1 MTETRIVMVDDH
13 GLFRESLGRLLE
25 STPEFCIVA
34 RSATAAEALDA
45 LARIE
50 ADIVLLDY
58 DLGDETALPL
68 LSEIRRRW
76 SALRILMV
84 TAGLSDENTLHV
96 MEAGASG
103 VFLKHNSPD
112 RLVSAIR
119 KVTSGEVWLDDS
131 SFRSL
136 LAGKR
141 NRTEMLGRAQ
151 PLTARQSEVLRGIL
165 DGLANKE
172 IAWKLKTSETSI
184 KAVIQELFQK
194 AGVRTRSQLV
204 RIAIEKHSADWLKAE
219 TNPGR

>member
-1 MTETRIVMVDDH
+1 MTGTRIVMVDDH

-25 STPEFCIVA
+25 STPEFSIVA

-76 SALRILMV
+76 SSLRILMV
-84 TAGLSDENTLHV
+84 TAGLSDENTLRV

-141 NRTEMLGRAQ
+141 NRAEMLGRAQ

>member
-1 MTETRIVMVDDH
+1 
-13 GLFRESLGRLLE
+13 LS
-25 STPEFCIVA
+25 A

-96 MEAGASG
+96 MEAGFRSLSQG
-103 VFLKHNSPD
+103 TTVRPP
-112 RLVSAIR
+112 RLSDSQVDH
-119 KVTSGEVWLDDS
+119 GEVCS
-131 SFRSL
+131 MTAPFVL

-184 KAVIQELFQK
+184 KAVIQELFRRQ
-194 AGVRTRSQLV
+194 GVATRSSWSESQLKSTP
-204 RIAIEKHSADWLKAE
+204 R
-219 TNPGR
+219 TG